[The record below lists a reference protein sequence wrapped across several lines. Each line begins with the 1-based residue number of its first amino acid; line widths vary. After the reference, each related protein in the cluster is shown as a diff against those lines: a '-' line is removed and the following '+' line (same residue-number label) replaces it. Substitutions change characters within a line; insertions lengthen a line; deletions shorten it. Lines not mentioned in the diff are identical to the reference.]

1 MPSGIDG
8 LDPRQVARSRRLAGH
23 PAELPNYLADELD
36 RRTLVAGMKIAR
48 RMPTTRRSA
57 TSSGL
62 EVPPLDGSGS
72 FVPDYVPR
80 DHATGLTPNAT
91 PYWMT
96 GGCGAEVEVDTET
109 GHVRVLRLV
118 NLADAGTP
126 INPRIVET
134 IDRRR
139 GYATGL
145 HAERGYGVHQ
155 RTAPQPILCR
165 LQNSRYPRHAR
176 VFDGREVLR
185 DRFALGGPRESC
197 GQGLCGCC
205 TVLVD
210 SAAVSGCL
218 YLAVF
223 ADGAERE
230 TRSVGY
236 RPIAIPWRSARHA
249 QPPAGRRERWCRSTL
264 PAEARRNA
272 LGRRDDRQRRWRM
285 QRRKGGGGLEFPEH
299 RVVDQAFRANPA
311 RGIYLLY
318 RRSTQPRRRAAIPPV
333 KVRTRYNPNL
343 REEEPLFSARIVS
356 PASVSVMR
364 QPQTQILRSQGPAPA
379 AHLRQVVTMPG

>member
-165 LQNSRYPRHAR
+165 LQNSRYPRHAQ
-176 VFDGREVLR
+176 F
-185 DRFALGGPRESC
+185 
-197 GQGLCGCC
+197 
-205 TVLVD
+205 
-210 SAAVSGCL
+210 
-218 YLAVF
+218 
-223 ADGAERE
+223 
-230 TRSVGY
+230 
-236 RPIAIPWRSARHA
+236 
-249 QPPAGRRERWCRSTL
+249 RR
-264 PAEARRNA
+264 
-272 LGRRDDRQRRWRM
+272 
-285 QRRKGGGGLEFPEH
+285 
-299 RVVDQAFRANPA
+299 A
-311 RGIYLLY
+311 RGIA
-318 RRSTQPRRRAAIPPV
+318 RPFRARRAARKLRPGAVRLLHRAGRQRGGVGLLTSPCSPTAPSVKPV
-333 KVRTRYNPNL
+333 ALDTVRLQFLGDRQDTRNL
-343 REEEPLFSARIVS
+343 RL
-356 PASVSVMR
+356 PA
-364 QPQTQILRSQGPAPA
+364 
-379 AHLRQVVTMPG
+379 